1 MQSNAKQYKTM
12 QSNAKQSK
20 AIQSNAKQCEATP
33 GNAPYSIQLVVWRN
47 NWHPRLLKVTIAT

>member
-12 QSNAKQSK
+12 QSNAKQPK
-20 AIQSNAKQCEATP
+20 AMQCEATH